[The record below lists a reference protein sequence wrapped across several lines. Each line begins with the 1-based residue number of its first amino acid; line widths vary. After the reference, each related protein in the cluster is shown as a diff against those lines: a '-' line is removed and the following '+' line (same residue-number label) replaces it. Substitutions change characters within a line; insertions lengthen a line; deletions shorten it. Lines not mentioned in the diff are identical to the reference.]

1 MPNSIYEYCGVVKCL
16 RQKMEGRWEIPFLG
30 GRQPLKRGD
39 ERYVKTIVINFKK
52 LTVLW
57 QYLFLITMY
66 SMLVIC
72 APQYHVMDWL
82 IFMTNN

>member
-57 QYLFLITMY
+57 
-66 SMLVIC
+66 
-72 APQYHVMDWL
+72 
-82 IFMTNN
+82 